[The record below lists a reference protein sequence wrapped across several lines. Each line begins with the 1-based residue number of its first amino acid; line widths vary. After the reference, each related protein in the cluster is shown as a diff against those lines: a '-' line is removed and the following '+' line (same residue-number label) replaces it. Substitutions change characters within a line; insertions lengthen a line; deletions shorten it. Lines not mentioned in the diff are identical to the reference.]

1 MSSRVGRV
9 CAHMC
14 TQPQPT
20 SPAAGCAS
28 RPTPGATPSTS
39 TGNILCQHLT
49 PLARCMGGFHVLML
63 CRGSARVCAPSCGN
77 ATSSQNFTYDPK
89 TKHYT
94 TMARAPVKLYPAGDL
109 LPNPTHMRVYMWGG
123 PCTNDVRW
131 GLHVCIYILYICS
144 ARSWNP
150 SAGGP
155 RRDIQGVRLS
165 LGEHAVDGVPIVHC
179 RRRPTHVY
187 DQSVLRCP

>member
-1 MSSRVGRV
+1 MLGGSAHICVCSRNPHHPRRAVPLGLRLGRP
-9 CAHMC
+9 
-14 TQPQPT
+14 PQPLQVTYCVNT
-20 SPAAGCAS
+20 SH
-28 RPTPGATPSTS
+28 
-39 TGNILCQHLT
+39 HLRV
-49 PLARCMGGFHVLML
+49 AWGGFHVLML